1 MNLQPFT
8 PPMDSS
14 AEEHAE
20 VLALSLNAE
29 NLIFSYFAIM
39 KAVHRR
45 EVQGDPPTLAGI
57 AIATGQSYHAVR
69 HVTERTH
76 YLERVEGT
84 PIGLRLTQDGREKLA
99 RISRRLARYAAEAP
113 SASAQ

>member
-1 MNLQPFT
+1 
-8 PPMDSS
+8 MDSS

-20 VLALSLNAE
+20 VIARAVNAE

-45 EVQGDPPTLAGI
+45 ELQGDPPTLAGI

-69 HVTERTH
+69 HVTDRTN
-76 YLERVEGT
+76 YLERVDRT
-84 PIGLRLTQDGREKLA
+84 PVGLRLTPEGLEKLA
-99 RISRRLARYAAEAP
+99 RVSKRLAKYAAESPAT
-113 SASAQ
+113 SHQ